1 MRRIVMLEHVSLDG
15 YLAGPNGE
23 MDWIK
28 VGDEMWDYVDPLT
41 ANADAAIFGRKT
53 YEMMHYY
60 WPTAGDQP
68 NATEHDKN
76 HSRWLNA
83 ATKILVSSTTEN
95 ASWAGRDNVTVIRD
109 DLAGRMRELKQQP
122 GKDMLLIGSVSVAR
136 ALIGDGLVDQYRL
149 MLNPVVLGKGMP
161 LYPDG
166 GAKQT
171 LELVESRALSNG
183 VVALSYVT
191 SNPQ

>member
-1 MRRIVMLEHVSLDG
+1 MRRIVLLEHVSLDG
-15 YLAGPNGE
+15 YVGGPNGE
-23 MDWIK
+23 MDWIR
-28 VGDEMWDYVDPLT
+28 VGDEMWHYVDPLT

-53 YEMMHYY
+53 YEMMISY
-60 WPTAGDQP
+60 WPTAGEQP

-83 ATKILVSSTTEN
+83 ATKVLVSTTTET

-109 DLAGRMRELKQQP
+109 DLAGRMRDMKQQP
-122 GKDMLLIGSVSVAR
+122 GKDMLLIGSPRVAR
-136 ALIGDGLVDQYRL
+136 VLIGEGLVDEYRL
-149 MLNPVVLGKGMP
+149 LLNPVVLGGGIS
-161 LYPDG
+161 LYPDA

-183 VVALSYVT
+183 VVALSYVA
-191 SNPQ
+191 SNQE